1 MQGAIV
7 GRDGELEAAAE
18 FFDRLKGGSAALVFA
33 GEPGIGKT
41 TLWMEAVERARR
53 GSLVVLS
60 ARPVAAEVRLGFAA
74 LADLLEPV
82 AGDVIAGLPEP
93 QARALA
99 VALLRE
105 DPGDGRLDRRAVGAA
120 TAGVL
125 AALARRAAVVVAVDD
140 LQWLDGPSARALEF
154 AVRRL
159 ERLPVGLLAC
169 ERTGADRKT
178 VLEVD
183 RALPEG
189 RVRRLE
195 LGPLSLGALHEVVKA
210 RLGWSLTRRA
220 LIRIAQA
227 AGGNPFFAVEIAR
240 SLPQGA
246 SPGLALLPLP
256 DNLRALAGA
265 RIAALPKR
273 ARDAL
278 LAAAALRSPTVE
290 LVAAGM
296 GETAAGSRRALE
308 QAAAAR
314 VVELE
319 DSHVRFSH
327 PLFAAAVYSS
337 ATPGE
342 RRQAHRRVARPLA
355 DTEER
360 AWHLALAAEGADA
373 QLAGV
378 LDAAAEHAR
387 ARGAPETAAE
397 LAGQALRLTPPDRV
411 AELQRRSVQAA
422 EYQFHAGE
430 LARARTLLKTVLE
443 RAAAGRVRADALR
456 VLGEILYNQQSFPE
470 AAMLFEQA
478 LEQAGEDSALAAVL
492 ELRLAFAANSM
503 ADWMGAE
510 PHARRALVL
519 TEQLGNEPL
528 QAEALAVSAI
538 LGYLLGRGLDEARLD
553 RALELEDEQRQTTVE
568 MRPSLIAGHLMLYE
582 GRLQRACQLLGGL
595 RQRILDR
602 GEESDLP
609 FVSGSLGW
617 AECWRGDLAAAAAYA
632 DEALE
637 SASRIG
643 MESLRCMALGHA
655 ALPAAYLGDADAVRS
670 RASEALA
677 LAAATGYQVVSIW
690 ARWALAVLAL
700 SEGDPRAADA
710 ALAPLTALVER
721 EGLAEP
727 VRAMFLADAIE
738 ALVALG
744 QLDRA
749 EQLIAVLGRAATRLD
764 RGWALAQ
771 AARCRALLLAARG
784 DLDAA
789 SQAAGMAITLSEGL
803 ELRLELART
812 LLAAGQIERRARRKR
827 AARELFERALEIF
840 EAAGARLWASR
851 ARQEQERVAVRSAP
865 GALSASEQRV
875 ARLAASG
882 LTNREV
888 AAQLFMSPKTVEAN
902 LARAYRKL
910 GIRSRAEL
918 GSRLAGAGRNP
929 PQTRG
934 NDRLCRRPEPRSQ
947 VACPDLARGF

>member
-18 FFDRLKGGSAALVFA
+18 FFGGLRGGSAALVFA
-33 GEPGIGKT
+33 GEAGIGKT
-41 TLWMEAVERARR
+41 TLWVEAVERARAA
-53 GSLVVLS
+53 SLVVLS
-60 ARPVAAEVRLGFAA
+60 ARPAAAEVRLAFAA
-74 LADLLEPV
+74 LADLLGPV
-82 AGDVIAGLPEP
+82 ADDVIAGLPAP

-105 DPGDGRLDRRAVGAA
+105 DPGDRRLDRRAVGAA
-120 TAGVL
+120 TASVL

-140 LQWLDGPSARALEF
+140 LQWLDVPSARVLEF

-169 ERTGADRKT
+169 ERTGAGKTT
-178 VLEVD
+178 VLELE

-189 RVRRLE
+189 RVRRVE
-195 LGPLSLGALHEVVKA
+195 LGPLSPGALHEVIKV
-210 RLGWSLTRRA
+210 RLGRSLTRRA
-220 LIRIAQA
+220 VTRIAQA
-227 AGGNPFFAVEIAR
+227 ASGNPFFAVEIAR
-240 SLPQGA
+240 SLPQDA
-246 SPGLALLPLP
+246 SPGLAGLPVP
-256 DNLRALAGA
+256 GSLRALAGA
-265 RIAALPKR
+265 RIAALPR
-273 ARDAL
+273 RTYDAL
-278 LAAAALRSPTVE
+278 LAAAALRSATVE

-296 GETAAGSRRALE
+296 DGTAAGSRWALE
-308 QAAAAR
+308 QAAAAG
-314 VVELE
+314 VVVLE

-342 RRQAHRRVARPLA
+342 RRRAHRRVARLVA
-355 DTEER
+355 DSEER
-360 AWHLALAAEGADA
+360 AWHLALAAEGADG
-373 QLAGV
+373 QLAAV

-397 LAGQALRLTPPDRV
+397 LTEQALRLTPPGQV
-411 AELQRRSVQAA
+411 GELQRRSVEAA

-430 LARARTLLKTVLE
+430 LGRACALLETVLE
-443 RAAAGRVRADALR
+443 RAPAGRVRADALR
-456 VLGEILYNQQSFPE
+456 VLGEIRYNQQSFPE
-470 AAMLFEQA
+470 AVRLFEQA
-478 LEQAGEDSALAAVL
+478 LEQAGEDAALAAVL
-492 ELRLAFAANSM
+492 ELRLTFAANAK
-503 ADWMGAE
+503 ADWTGAE
-510 PHARRALVL
+510 QHARRALAL
-519 TEQLGNEPL
+519 TGQLGNKPC
-528 QAEALAVSAI
+528 QAEALAVSAMV
-538 LGYLLGRGLDEARLD
+538 GYLLGRGLDEARLY
-553 RALELEDEQRQTTVE
+553 RAFELEDEQRQTPVE
-568 MRPSLIAGHLMLYE
+568 MRPSLIAGLLMLYE

-609 FVSGSLGW
+609 FVSGNLGW

-632 DEALE
+632 DEGLE

-643 MESLRCMALGHA
+643 MESLRCMALAYA
-655 ALPAAYLGDADAVRS
+655 ALPAAYLGDADAARS
-670 RASEALA
+670 RAEEALA

-700 SEGDPRAADA
+700 SEGDPRAAEA
-710 ALAPLTALVER
+710 ALAPLTAQVEQ

-749 EQLIAVLGRAATRLD
+749 ERLIDMLEQAARRLR

-789 SQAAGMAITLSEGL
+789 SPAAGAAVQRGEGL
-803 ELRLELART
+803 EFRLELART

-827 AARELFERALEIF
+827 AARELLERALEIL
-840 EAAGARLWASR
+840 EASGARLWASR
-851 ARQEQERVAVRSAP
+851 VRQELERAAGRSAP
-865 GALSASEQRV
+865 SALSASEERV
-875 ARLAASG
+875 ARLAACG

-918 GSRLAGAGRNP
+918 GSRLAGASREP
-929 PQTRG
+929 AHTRG
-934 NDRLCRRPEPRSQ
+934 NGR
-947 VACPDLARGF
+947 